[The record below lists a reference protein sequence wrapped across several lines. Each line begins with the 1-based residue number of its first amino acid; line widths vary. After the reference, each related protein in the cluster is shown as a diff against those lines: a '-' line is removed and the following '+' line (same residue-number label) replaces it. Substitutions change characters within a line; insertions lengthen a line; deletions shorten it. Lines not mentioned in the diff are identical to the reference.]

1 MAIANVPLGLGAGS
15 MTDAGQNTN
24 LMFSGK
30 QRSAEAWSG
39 LAFGALSAALVGLLS
54 GTPAFGQ
61 AGGHPLDALYAGK
74 QIRMVIASGAGGGY
88 DAYARILALH
98 LSRHI
103 PGNPSII
110 DQNMPSAAGMQ
121 ATNWAYSAA
130 PKDGSVILATY
141 NSLLAEPLYGNPAAR
156 YDPLKFEAVGSI
168 SRQQNI
174 CATWHTSPIK
184 TLDQAKTREVIV
196 TATGAASDSAIM
208 PKILNTVLGTRFKVV
223 MGYSTTEQRLAVE
236 RGEAEGV
243 CGLSW
248 STLKAS
254 NPDWVRRDR
263 INVLVQTGKTPQ
275 PDLRDVPVLIDLVA
289 SPEDKRVIELLSFPQ
304 ELGRPFLMPPDT
316 PKVLVSTIRR
326 AFDETLRDPLF
337 LADAEKA
344 LLEVNPV
351 TGEAM
356 EQALKQAYATPKEL
370 IQRAGELNG
379 SLAR

>member
-1 MAIANVPLGLGAGS
+1 VSSSKQHGIGISPELALRAFFVALAGS
-15 MTDAGQNTN
+15 
-24 LMFSGK
+24 
-30 QRSAEAWSG
+30 
-39 LAFGALSAALVGLLS
+39 LS
-54 GTPAFGQ
+54 GTPAVGEVTGQ
-61 AGGHPLDALYAGK
+61 AMDALYAGK

-121 ATNWAYSAA
+121 ATNWAYTAA
-130 PKDGSVILATY
+130 PKDGTVILATY

-156 YDPLKFEAVGSI
+156 FDPLKFETIGSI

-174 CATWHTSPIK
+174 CATWYTSPIK
-184 TLDQAKTREVIV
+184 NLDLAKTREVIV

-208 PKILNTVLGTRFKVV
+208 PKILNALLGTRFKVV

-263 INVLVQTGKTPQ
+263 INVLVQTGKTAQ
-275 PDLRDVPVLIDLVA
+275 ADLPDVPVLIDLVA
-289 SPEDKRVIELLSFPQ
+289 SPQDKRVIELLSFPQ

-316 PKVLVSTIRR
+316 PKALVITMRR

-344 LLEVNPV
+344 LLEVDPV
-351 TGEAM
+351 SGEAM
-356 EQALKQAYATPKEL
+356 EQALKVAYATPKEL
-370 IQRAGELNG
+370 VRRAGELNG
-379 SLAR
+379 SLAK

>member
-174 CATWHTSPIK
+174 CATWYTSPIK

-275 PDLRDVPVLIDLVA
+275 PDLRDVPLLIDLVA